1 MTFSRFSIAF
11 YLCACTVSYAQDMR
25 PGSTPF
31 TVLWDT
37 GAHASTPLTADD
49 FSQAPNWQVVTPDMV
64 DYRFQGDA
72 IASND
77 RLALVAR
84 DRAAALDFYTLA
96 AGVPRLRAQVS
107 PATPSDAGPVTS
119 VGVLENTQDLVKL
132 AIAFGTD
139 ASCAL
144 HVELGVGQP
153 HVKTQA
159 SGIATGLRVTAPCRF
174 ALMPDFFADDIVLD
188 AQSIP
193 VDRTEQPS
201 ENFFI
206 HLIDDGNAALMA
218 VWDNRDQDIFVNFS
232 GTGASRT
239 LQSAEIAY
247 GQAGS
252 VWVAALEDPGI
263 WHVRDIAREDLGN
276 ELPLAWQP
284 PFKAVWRVD
293 WRRTSGLT
301 DSWEMITQ
309 NADGAFAKPELFED
323 LPENWAGQDWWSSKG
338 GRWRWSTVL
347 GRYAYPCWFDKDGH
361 AFLQPMKMRFNW
373 TTNPEGSFH
382 PLPEESLWV
391 GPAILYPVERTGE
404 TPLDKFTVTDVV
416 RATLGVGPCQ
426 YILDVEGQ
434 QTRFQGAPTCAT
446 RDLLNE
452 IYEKGEQVSRKD
464 DVSKALED
472 VIAFITLIRERIDA
486 YAAFGERMA
495 DYLAQQKL
503 ARPELADFIGQ
514 LETANA
520 GIAAAI
526 EHRREGLKSIAYAT
540 ELAEKFRQTVA
551 GYEGPDAL
559 DRCKAI
565 TKEWVGMGDNQ
576 DELVAECRVAVK
588 LLRQQAVLAGV
599 TDPRTAEVVKEVREQ
614 TQQILRSPVSYE
626 GARH

>member
-1 MTFSRFSIAF
+1 MKLYPLLVVSIF
-11 YLCACTVSYAQDMR
+11 VLCAASYAQEVR
-25 PGSTPF
+25 PGSMPF

-37 GAHASTPLTADD
+37 GVHASSPLTPGDFGNADR
-49 FSQAPNWQVVTPDMV
+49 WEVVTPDAV
-64 DYRFQGDA
+64 AYHFRGDA
-72 IASND
+72 VAAND
-77 RLALVAR
+77 RVAFVAR
-84 DRAAALDFYTLA
+84 GGSSAIELYTLA
-96 AGVPRLRAQVS
+96 SGLPRLRAQLMPVAS
-107 PATPSDAGPVTS
+107 PDPGPVTAAS
-119 VGVLENTQDLVKL
+119 VVENTQDLVKL
-132 AIAFGTD
+132 AIKFG
-139 ASCAL
+139 AEESCTL
-144 HVELGVGQP
+144 HVELGIGQP
-153 HVKTQA
+153 HVRTQA
-159 SGIATGLRVTAPCRF
+159 SGTATSLRIDAPCRF

-206 HLIDDGNAALMA
+206 HLLDNGNAMLMT

-239 LQSAEIAY
+239 LQSSEIAY
-247 GQAGS
+247 GQEGS
-252 VWVAALEDPGI
+252 VWIAALEDPGI
-263 WHVRDIAREDLGN
+263 WHTRDIAREDLGN

-309 NADGAFAKPELFED
+309 NPDGSFAKPELFED
-323 LPENWAGQDWWSSKG
+323 LPEDWAGQNWWSDKG
-338 GRWRWSTVL
+338 GRWRWNTVL
-347 GRYAYPCWFDKDGH
+347 GRYEYPCWFDKEGR
-361 AFLQPMKMRFNW
+361 AFLQPMKALFNW

-391 GPAILYPVERTGE
+391 GPALVYSVERTAD
-404 TPLDKFTVTDVV
+404 TPLDKFTLTDVV

-446 RDLLNE
+446 RDVLNE
-452 IYEKGEQVSRKD
+452 IYEKGEQVARKD
-464 DVSKALED
+464 EVSKALED

-486 YAAFGERMA
+486 YGAFGKEMG

-503 ARPELADFIGQ
+503 ARPELADFLAQ
-514 LETANA
+514 LEVANG

-526 EHRREGLKSIAYAT
+526 EHRREGLKSIAYAK
-540 ELAEKFRQTVA
+540 ELADKFRQTVA

-565 TKEWVGMGDNQ
+565 TKEWVGIGDNQ

-588 LLRQQAVLAGV
+588 LLRQQAVMEGV
-599 TDPRTAEVVKEVREQ
+599 TDPRTAEVVKEIRAR

>member
-1 MTFSRFSIAF
+1 MKLYPLLVVNLFV
-11 YLCACTVSYAQDMR
+11 LCAASYAQEVL
-25 PGSTPF
+25 PGATPF

-37 GAHASTPLTADD
+37 GVHASSPLTPDD
-49 FSQAPNWQVVTPDMV
+49 FGRADRWEVVPPDTV
-64 DYRFQGDA
+64 DYRFRGDA
-72 IASND
+72 
-77 RLALVAR
+77 VAAN
-84 DRAAALDFYTLA
+84 DRAAFVVRGDSSGVELYTLA
-96 AGVPRLRAQVS
+96 SGLPRLRAHLQPVGS
-107 PATPSDAGPVTS
+107 PDPGPVTAVS
-119 VGVLENTQDLVKL
+119 VAENTQDLVKL
-132 AIAFGTD
+132 AIAFGTEG
-139 ASCAL
+139 SCTL

-153 HVKTQA
+153 HVRTQA
-159 SGIATGLRVTAPCRF
+159 SGTATSLRVVAPCRF

-206 HLIDDGNAALMA
+206 HLLDNGNAALMA
-218 VWDNRDQDIFVNFS
+218 VWDNRDQDIWVNFS
-232 GTGASRT
+232 GTGATRS

-247 GQAGS
+247 GQGGS
-252 VWVAALEDPGI
+252 VWVAALEDSGI
-263 WHVRDIAREDLGN
+263 WHTRDIARDELGN
-276 ELPLAWQP
+276 ELPMAWQP

-309 NADGAFAKPELFED
+309 NPDGSFAKPELFEE
-323 LPENWAGQDWWSSKG
+323 LPEDWAGQDWWSDKG
-338 GRWRWSTVL
+338 GRWRWNTVL
-347 GRYAYPCWFDKDGH
+347 GRYEYPCWFDKDGR
-361 AFLQPMKMRFNW
+361 AFLQPMKALFNW

-391 GPAILYPVERTGE
+391 GPAIVYPVERTAE

-446 RDLLNE
+446 RDLLKE
-452 IYEKGEQVSRKD
+452 IYEKGEQIARKD

-472 VIAFITLIRERIDA
+472 VIAFITLIRDRIDA
-486 YAAFGERMA
+486 YGAFGEEMGE
-495 DYLAQQKL
+495 YLAQQKL
-503 ARPELADFIGQ
+503 ACPELADFLAQ

-520 GIAAAI
+520 GIAMAI
-526 EHRREGLKSIAYAT
+526 EHRREGLKSIAYAK
-540 ELAEKFRQTVA
+540 ELADKFRQTVA

-565 TKEWVGMGDNQ
+565 TKEWVGIGDNQ

-588 LLRQQAVLAGV
+588 LLRQQAVMAGV
-599 TDPRTAEVVKEVREQ
+599 TDPRTAEIVKEIRVR